1 MSKTAWNKE
10 SYDAAFET
18 AKRHIRGDFDGS
30 GINPIVYNVVVK
42 PEKVADRTA
51 GGILIPDAARERGQY
66 GEHKGVLVAISPM
79 AFSFVEWPD
88 DAPKPQIGQRVIFVK
103 YAGTLVQGEDGEDYR
118 VMNDKDVL
126 GVLS

>member
-1 MSKTAWNKE
+1 MSLT
-10 SYDAAFET
+10 S
-18 AKRHIRGDFDGS
+18 S
-30 GINPIVYNVVVK
+30 GISPIVYNVVVK
-42 PEKVADRTA
+42 PEKVAERTT
-51 GGILIPDAARERGQY
+51 GGILIPDAVRDRDQY

-103 YAGTLVQGEDGEDYR
+103 YAGTLVQGEDGDDYR

-126 GVLS
+126 GVLA